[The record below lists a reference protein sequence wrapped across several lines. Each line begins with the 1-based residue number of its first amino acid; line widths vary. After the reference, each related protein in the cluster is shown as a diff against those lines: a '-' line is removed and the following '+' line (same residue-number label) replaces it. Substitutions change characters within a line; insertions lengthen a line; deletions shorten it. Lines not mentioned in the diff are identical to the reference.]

1 MKVPPVLFALPLLA
15 VAAVAGEKS
24 DAARATPRAAPG
36 PASLLGGFTAI
47 AVQVLWLRADEAVSD
62 FREDDAQIAFAAINE
77 LEPQLVSSGD
87 FIARSLG
94 YDLAEDHK
102 DPAVRWALGREGWR
116 VLCRTV
122 ERNPGEA
129 RAYSARGRYALLRLS
144 TDPPMRAG
152 FVKDI
157 DAKGPLAHAR
167 EDFEEALRL
176 RPKWREPW
184 DGVGL
189 ASMGCAGEAF
199 TRGEFADAATLYR
212 RAREAFRHV
221 VGMLSGEVDPAL
233 VGSREMTADSAA
245 LAAALADVCDA
256 PPETRAQR
264 LADVGRRFEGARLP
278 ELPRR

>member
-1 MKVPPVLFALPLLA
+1 MRVPALLLAVPLLA
-15 VAAVAGEKS
+15 VAALAGRAS
-24 DAARATPRAAPG
+24 DAARTTPRAAPG
-36 PASLLGGFTAI
+36 AASLLGGFTAL
-47 AVQVLWLRADEAVSD
+47 AVQVLWLRADEAVSQ

-77 LEPQLVSSGD
+77 LEPQLVSSAD

-102 DPAVRWALGREGWR
+102 DAAVRWALGREGWR
-116 VLCRTV
+116 VLCRCV

-129 RAYSARGRYALLRLS
+129 RAYSARGRYALLRLAN
-144 TDPPMRAG
+144 DPPMRAG
-152 FVKDI
+152 FVKEI
-157 DAKGPLAHAR
+157 DAKGPLVHAR
-167 EDFEEALRL
+167 DDFEEAARL

-189 ASMGCAGEAF
+189 ASMGCARESFGRGDFVEA
-199 TRGEFADAATLYR
+199 AALYR

-221 VGMLSGEVDPAL
+221 VGLLAGEVDPAI

-245 LAAALADVCDA
+245 LAGALADVCDA
-256 PPETRAQR
+256 PPETRAAR

>member
-1 MKVPPVLFALPLLA
+1 MRVPAVLVAAPLLV
-15 VAAVAGEKS
+15 VAAAAGRAS

-36 PASLLGGFTAI
+36 AASLLGGFTAV
-47 AVQVLWLRADEAVSD
+47 AVQVLWLRADEAVSE

-77 LEPQLVSSGD
+77 LEPQLVSSAD
-87 FIARSLG
+87 YIARSLG

-116 VLCRTV
+116 VLCRAV

-129 RAYSARGRYALLRLS
+129 RAHSARGRYALLRLS
-144 TDPPMRAG
+144 VDPPMRAG
-152 FVKDI
+152 FVKEI
-157 DAKGPLAHAR
+157 DAKGPLPHALA
-167 EDFEEALRL
+167 DFEEAARL
-176 RPKWREPW
+176 RPQWREPW

-189 ASMGCAGEAF
+189 AATGCAAE
-199 TRGEFADAATLYR
+199 EFAAGDFAAAANHYR

-221 VGMLSGEVDPAL
+221 VGMLAGEIDPAL

-256 PPETRAQR
+256 PPASRAER